1 MVNPVAVFG
10 CCFFAIERC
19 SGNEGDP
26 ARCRA
31 HVLKWSLLQ
40 HCEVCDTLIVE
51 LSVFERITNRLSHIN
66 RVGFGLDREIA
77 GKGFW
82 RHDDALEK
90 EMMCR

>member
-26 ARCRA
+26 ARCCA

-40 HCEVCDTLIVE
+40 HYEVCNTLIVE
-51 LSVFERITNRLSHIN
+51 LSVFERITNRLSQIN

-77 GKGFW
+77 GSGFW